1 LLHPDSIATSIEA
14 TAEYSVK
21 LIRAVQPSGPYFVGG
36 WCAAGLIAYEIAQ
49 QLQVQGQEVALL
61 VLFDSVNPGRLDG
74 LSVMHLMFV
83 QADELCRKICF
94 HLLSMTR
101 LEFGHLPAYFLE
113 RLQNVWHTLTRRTWP
128 ARVSREFLRSVL
140 RREPPNM
147 YAMGRRYRPKPY
159 NGRVVL
165 FRRSLRAISK
175 YLDWKL
181 GWGGVI
187 AGELDVVEI
196 QGGHDDMFNEPGVQR
211 TAATLAAYLRDHPQG
226 AHQTGLSP
234 NFAAHF
240 SYCANFA
247 CKAATPPP
255 LPREHP

>member
-1 LLHPDSIATSIEA
+1 MTDHPHSAIARRLKRANGHLETIIAMIEQG
-14 TAEYSVK
+14 
-21 LIRAVQPSGPYFVGG
+21 RP
-36 WCAAGLIAYEIAQ
+36 CAQIAQ

-113 RLQNVWHTLTRRTWP
+113 RLQNVWHTLTRRAWP

-234 NFAAHF
+234 VVC
-240 SYCANFA
+240 CADI
-247 CKAATPPP
+247 PW
-255 LPREHP
+255 LRLRE